1 MSKVSFEWDPVKDLT
16 NQAKHGISFSE
27 AQYVFDDPRR
37 VIAEDLAH
45 STEFE
50 TRYFCFGKCGD
61 GILTVRFTY
70 RQEVIRFSVRGI
82 GREVYA
88 YMKKPMKYTNEPLG
102 RVRVVE
108 DFLPPPNELVFRED
122 TEKVT
127 IALSKRSVDFFK
139 REARLN
145 GTQYQRMIRALLD
158 RYADAHAT
166 SNKRLERSRSG

>member
-1 MSKVSFEWDPVKDLT
+1 
-16 NQAKHGISFSE
+16 
-27 AQYVFDDPRR
+27 
-37 VIAEDLAH
+37 
-45 STEFE
+45 
-50 TRYFCFGKCGD
+50 
-61 GILTVRFTY
+61 
-70 RQEVIRFSVRGI
+70 
-82 GREVYA
+82 
-88 YMKKPMKYTNEPLG
+88 MKKAIRHTNEPLE